1 MCESDMCFSSLFCWN
16 CSEGSEFF
24 CCCFLC
30 FSCCWPTKDE
40 NDGWFLLIG
49 KEPNLMKM
57 SPRQPSAYYFS
68 ILDVLY
74 GCPGKRNEI
83 KCVILTFHFYILNFP
98 NCFEFKWVLGILQC
112 HFSPVDG
119 NICLIRR
126 DYACTFYEEKQA
138 MGLINKYSS
147 CHRLS

>member
-1 MCESDMCFSSLFCWN
+1 
-16 CSEGSEFF
+16 
-24 CCCFLC
+24 
-30 FSCCWPTKDE
+30 
-40 NDGWFLLIG
+40 
-49 KEPNLMKM
+49 MKM

-83 KCVILTFHFYILNFP
+83 KCVILKFHSVIFLISPIVLNLQGFW
-98 NCFEFKWVLGILQC
+98 EF
-112 HFSPVDG
+112 FSPVDG
-119 NICLIRR
+119 NICWIRR

-147 CHRLS
+147 CHRLC